1 MHASVSQ
8 TQRYP
13 EGQNAGELASFGTH
27 FNQGS
32 QDGRRQ
38 ETGVQRNQFQE
49 VVAPY
54 KFNGDSLC
62 KQASGYMLP
71 HEIDQFS
78 VIFHLPSCLH
88 SLLSLCLDS
97 YFQDTAYHLKE
108 NNKNQPQVQYD
119 KDPELRQKL

>member
-1 MHASVSQ
+1 M
-8 TQRYP
+8 
-13 EGQNAGELASFGTH
+13 
-27 FNQGS
+27 
-32 QDGRRQ
+32 
-38 ETGVQRNQFQE
+38 QRNQFQE

-71 HEIDQFS
+71 HETDQFS
-78 VIFHLPSCLH
+78 VI
-88 SLLSLCLDS
+88 LLSLCLDS
-97 YFQDTAYHLKE
+97 YFQDIAYPLKE